1 VRTTTV
7 PSDELVAPARVALN
21 PNRVSHV
28 VPQVQGR
35 VTRVMTGLGDFV
47 EQGQPV
53 IELDSPDA
61 DAAVSAYLQA
71 EATRRQ
77 SRAALTKAESD
88 LARTADLY
96 EHKAVAEKD
105 LLGARNDLAQARA
118 SLETAEAGRQLAAR
132 KLELLGLKSDMFHQA
147 VFVRAP
153 ISGKVLEINVAP
165 GEYRGAVSSHSDTSS
180 PLLTIADLSTV
191 WVSADVPEPMLP
203 LIRVGEP
210 VTITLLAFPGETFS
224 GKVAR
229 IGDIVDPQPRGLK
242 VQVDLRNDRGR
253 FRPEMFGSIRHAG
266 AEHSMPVV
274 PAAAIVQEYGRSIV
288 FLERRAGEFQRRD
301 VTTGVRVGDLVS
313 IRSGLEAGDRV
324 VVDGAILLKGQDAPA
339 RERAPE
345 RLD

>member
-1 VRTTTV
+1 MQFAWSVSAHSRRRGRRAMAPAVLALALPLLYACERADAPAAAAPPAVPAEDRSVVRVPPGSPQLKQMRVEAVRTTTV

-105 LLGARNDLAQARA
+105 
-118 SLETAEAGRQLAAR
+118 
-132 KLELLGLKSDMFHQA
+132 
-147 VFVRAP
+147 
-153 ISGKVLEINVAP
+153 
-165 GEYRGAVSSHSDTSS
+165 
-180 PLLTIADLSTV
+180 
-191 WVSADVPEPMLP
+191 
-203 LIRVGEP
+203 
-210 VTITLLAFPGETFS
+210 
-224 GKVAR
+224 
-229 IGDIVDPQPRGLK
+229 
-242 VQVDLRNDRGR
+242 
-253 FRPEMFGSIRHAG
+253 
-266 AEHSMPVV
+266 
-274 PAAAIVQEYGRSIV
+274 
-288 FLERRAGEFQRRD
+288 
-301 VTTGVRVGDLVS
+301 
-313 IRSGLEAGDRV
+313 
-324 VVDGAILLKGQDAPA
+324 
-339 RERAPE
+339 
-345 RLD
+345 